1 MPASPMS
8 ALSLAAV
15 AAFCFGLTMLGTGLY
30 RRYAIEKSILD
41 IPNDRSSHAVP
52 TPRGG
57 GVVFVAV
64 WAATLAVLAGM
75 GIIEAEPVWLLLPPA
90 LLAAAVGFAD
100 DLFKLKAKTRFT
112 FHLAAALLFLWN
124 IGGYNGAWIGPWHI
138 HAGFAG
144 NIFAALWIVW
154 SINLFNFM
162 DGIDG
167 IASVEAITVLGTGAA
182 FLAGAGGGGYAAAA
196 LWAAASVGGFFFWN
210 RPKAKIFMGDAGSY
224 FLGFLIAA
232 FALVGERRFNV
243 PLLLWVII
251 YGAFWF
257 DATLTLGRRAAA
269 GERWYDAHRSHAY
282 QRLVQSGWS
291 HGQVV
296 FAIAL
301 INGALAALAAAGYTF
316 REMALALALAGLL
329 PPALMYWLAERRQ
342 PMYLPPAKFPQ

>member
-1 MPASPMS
+1 MPVSPLS
-8 ALSLAAV
+8 ALSLTAV
-15 AAFCFGLTMLGTGLY
+15 AVFCFGLTLLGTGMY
-30 RRYAIEKSILD
+30 RRFAIEKSILD
-41 IPNDRSSHAVP
+41 IPNDRSSHAAP

-57 GVVFVAV
+57 GVVFVVV
-64 WAATLAVLAGM
+64 WSATLAVLAGM
-75 GIIEAEPVWLLLPPA
+75 GFIEAEPVWLLLPPA

-100 DLFKLKAKTRFT
+100 DLFKLEAKTRFI

-124 IGGYNGAWIGPWHI
+124 IGGYDGAWIGPWRI

-167 IASVEAITVLGTGAA
+167 IASVEAITVLVTGAV
-182 FLAGAGGGGYAAAA
+182 FLAAAGGGGYAAAA
-196 LWAAASVGGFFFWN
+196 LWAIASVGGFLFWN

-243 PLLLWVII
+243 PLLLWVIL

-257 DATLTLGRRAAA
+257 DATLTLARRAAA

-282 QRLVQSGWS
+282 QRLAQSGWS
-291 HGQVV
+291 HGKVV
-296 FAIAL
+296 LAIVL

-316 REMALALALAGLL
+316 RDMAPAFALAGLL
-329 PPALMYWLAERRQ
+329 PPAFMYWLAERRQ
-342 PMYLPPAKFPQ
+342 PMRRPSARQ